1 MADTDPKY
9 IVKEFVTQRYLQ
21 ILVHWEGFDDI
32 KDYTWEPKANL
43 KEDLGLA
50 YDSLLERMKNR
61 KMGKRGCPL
70 SS

>member
-1 MADTDPKY
+1 MAESDTKY
-9 IVKEFVTQRYLQ
+9 VVKEFVTQRYLQ

-50 YDSLLERMKNR
+50 YDFLLEKMKNR
-61 KMGKRGCPL
+61 KNGKRGVP
-70 SS
+70 SK